1 MAGSGPQQASPPHA
15 ESVNVRQPDE
25 LINFERENHVD
36 NQREGSSRTTHVGRS
51 GYRRK
56 SHLVQEH
63 ADEQDLQHEIDDLK
77 KKLRRAQ
84 RNHIPSNSDTSSTD
98 EEGDGYRN
106 SSETPP
112 SESYSCEEER
122 SLKRRRKSPSR
133 KGAGAKQMKRALTQ
147 ISKSPF
153 TRGIERARLPRR
165 FHQPTFSMYNG
176 RTDPVEHVSQFRQK
190 MAVYSQDEALLC
202 RVFPSSL
209 GPMPMRWFD
218 GLKTNSISSFKKLT
232 QSFCSR
238 FIACSRAPRPLDSLL
253 SMTMREGETV
263 RSYAERY
270 WEVFNEIDGD
280 FEEVAVRTFKVGL
293 PSEHGLRKSLTGKPV
308 TNLQQLMDRVDKYKR
323 IEDDQQQQQQGKGKT
338 KLVPQERREFRPDR
352 YNNNRPRR
360 DYAEQQA
367 SSNNQIVGAVFR
379 EPVHQVLEKIKNEP
393 FFKWP
398 NKMMGN
404 PERRNR
410 SLYCQYHRDHGHTTE
425 DCRSLWDHLDQLVRE
440 GRLKQLLH
448 HSNSLGT
455 LTDTRSERGNPP
467 GPPLGIINVIFAAP
481 GRTGSCP
488 SRVMSVAR
496 LYPEDDSHESKRVK
510 LSRPLVIGFSDED
523 KIGTVQP
530 HDDALVITLRI
541 GGYDVK
547 RVMVDQGS
555 AAEIMYPDLFKGLN
569 LRAEDLTPY
578 ASPLV
583 SFEGRTIIPR
593 GQIRLPVQ
601 AGTEVVEVDFIVVDA
616 YSPYTAI
623 VARPWLHA
631 LGAVS
636 STLHQK
642 IKYPSGDKIAE
653 ILGDQTV
660 ARQCMIAAIRHEPEA
675 ESGARKEE
683 L

>member
-25 LINFERENHVD
+25 FPNFEQENHVD
-36 NQREGSSRTTHVGRS
+36 NQREGSSRTTHVRRS

-56 SHLVQEH
+56 SPLAQEH
-63 ADEQDLQHEIDDLK
+63 ADEQDLQQEIDDLK

-84 RNHIPSNSDTSSTD
+84 RSHIPSNSDTSSAD
-98 EEGDGYRN
+98 EEEDGYRN

-112 SESYSCEEER
+112 SESYSYEEER
-122 SLKRRRKSPSR
+122 SHKRRRKSPSR
-133 KGAGAKQMKRALTQ
+133 KGAGAKQMKKALTQ

-176 RTDPVEHVSQFRQK
+176 RTDPVEHVSQFRQR

-218 GLKTNSISSFKKLT
+218 GLKTNSIGSFKKLT

-238 FIACSRAPRPLDSLL
+238 FIACSRAPQPLDSLL

-323 IEDDQQQQQQGKGKT
+323 IEDDQQQQQQGKEKT
-338 KLVPQERREFRPDR
+338 KLAPQERREFRPDR

-367 SSNNQIVGAVFR
+367 SSNSQIVGAVFR

-404 PERRNR
+404 PEKRNR
-410 SLYCQYHRDHGHTTE
+410 NLYCQYHRDHGHTTE

-455 LTDTRSERGNPP
+455 LTDTRSERENPP

-496 LYPEDDSHESKRVK
+496 LYLEDDFHESKRAK
-510 LSRPLVIGFSDED
+510 LS
-523 KIGTVQP
+523 
-530 HDDALVITLRI
+530 
-541 GGYDVK
+541 
-547 RVMVDQGS
+547 
-555 AAEIMYPDLFKGLN
+555 
-569 LRAEDLTPY
+569 
-578 ASPLV
+578 
-583 SFEGRTIIPR
+583 
-593 GQIRLPVQ
+593 
-601 AGTEVVEVDFIVVDA
+601 
-616 YSPYTAI
+616 
-623 VARPWLHA
+623 
-631 LGAVS
+631 
-636 STLHQK
+636 
-642 IKYPSGDKIAE
+642 
-653 ILGDQTV
+653 
-660 ARQCMIAAIRHEPEA
+660 
-675 ESGARKEE
+675 
-683 L
+683 